1 MLRWGVLTGPVWTN
15 MKFLLW
21 PLRAAIFLLVLGF
34 AVKNDQPVVLHY
46 FLGQEWRVSLVVAL
60 LVFFVAG
67 VGVGML
73 ALLGKLLRQRR
84 ELSRLER
91 ELRLKNTLAEVE
103 QMQHA
108 PIQPS

>member
-1 MLRWGVLTGPVWTN
+1 MR
-15 MKFLLW
+15 FLLW
-21 PLRAAIFLLVLGF
+21 PLRAAIFLLVLSF

-46 FLGQEWRVSLVVAL
+46 FMGYQWSASLVLAL

-84 ELSRLER
+84 EILRLER
-91 ELRLKNTLAEVE
+91 ELRLKTTLAEVE

-108 PIQPS
+108 HVQPS